1 MISDAHVTSDLNGV
15 HAGDSGSRVKQTEDG
30 RVRYSKKELHDICH
44 SLQEKMGPALMLPKG
59 VDTSYPYLFKSDV
72 KMPSAEASPRE
83 QKEVV
88 PQTPPPPAAPPMPEI
103 DGIGPDELEADSWV
117 YKDPNGQVQGP
128 FSKQEVL
135 AWWEE
140 GYFPPNLP
148 VQSQLSAKENWVPLE
163 KLLKLWGVSVEN
175 GTSAAE
181 DPPREAAP
189 PPRKLEGCDSLVTV
203 GSHISTT
210 LLSDMNA
217 DNVEEIPSSQPV
229 TEAPSG
235 FPSYSSQPP
244 PQVQPQQ
251 MQQAQ
256 IQTAPSQFQNP
267 VSDLQQTMQNLLLQ
281 RQKQSQQAAA
291 AAGVNVSGL
300 DFSNPSLGSTGLS
313 GLRPGVSFPQ
323 NNPFIGAYGLQQQQQ
338 QRPAGLQN
346 NAFLTPSVL
355 EALQQRVNAQQQTLN
370 RPQMPS
376 PYGFDMNSGL
386 RNQLHNQMQGQV
398 NLAALLNQN
407 QMAQGG
413 NEQRTATPSDLQRLL
428 QAKMLQQAQQAQQV
442 QQVQQA
448 QGNSYGGLNNPLS
461 AGAFG
466 GNIRAPFMQQP
477 QQQAQW
483 GNHMPSAYGAL
494 NSLLQQRSQ
503 QMNPQQQHL
512 AQAMLLNKLQGMH
525 FPNQQLGMNRPPV
538 PSREHLLSLAQLQG
552 SAGGGDESMVDV
564 LVQQRQRNNM
574 SPPNN
579 AFQTQLDN
587 NFALMGQS
595 TAPPSLPPF
604 NYPNPKQM
612 PFPQHILQQL
622 TGRSEGN
629 PTTMP
634 EAIKGPNPPM
644 LSLDAVTKP
653 DPSSEAPPPKLSPAS
668 DQRSKMNAW
677 GVNPAPTSLLIGGFP
692 DRVVSVFVCLGTTS
706 LLEIQEQESKSAQ
719 QQSIVSKEK
728 PAPSLAIGPVSGG
741 GWNVQPMKPT
751 PLVDIM
757 QEDKSKKQ
765 AEAAAQSKPPAN
777 PTQSAKHV
785 SLSVLTHLI

>member
-1 MISDAHVTSDLNGV
+1 MSDAHGTSHLNGM
-15 HAGDSGSRVKQTEDG
+15 HAGDSSGSRGKHTEDG

-44 SLQEKMGPALMLPKG
+44 ALQGKMGPVLMLPKG
-59 VDTSYPYLFKSDV
+59 VDTSYPYLFKADV

-83 QKEVV
+83 KEVD
-88 PQTPPPPAAPPMPEI
+88 PQTPPAAPQITEI

-135 AWWEE
+135 AWWDE

-175 GTSAAE
+175 GTSMAE
-181 DPPREAAP
+181 DPPREAGPA
-189 PPRKLEGCDSLVTV
+189 PRKLEGCDSLVTV

-210 LLSDMNA
+210 LLSEMNA
-217 DNVEEIPSSQPV
+217 DNMDETPSSQPV
-229 TEAPSG
+229 TEAPPAL
-235 FPSYSSQPP
+235 PSYSFQPP
-244 PQVQPQQ
+244 SQVQPQQ
-251 MQQAQ
+251 MQQPQ
-256 IQTAPSQFQNP
+256 MQTAPSQLQNP

-281 RQKQSQQAAA
+281 RQKQNQAVAA

-300 DFSNPSLGSTGLS
+300 DFANPSLSSTGLS
-313 GLRPGVSFPQ
+313 ALRPGMSFQQ

-346 NAFLTPSVL
+346 NAFLTPGVL

-376 PYGFDMNSGL
+376 PYGFDLNSGL

-407 QMAQGG
+407 QMAHGG
-413 NEQRTATPSDLQRLL
+413 NEQRTATQSDLQRLL
-428 QAKMLQQAQQAQQV
+428 QAKMLHQA
-442 QQVQQA
+442 QQA

-466 GNIRAPFMQQP
+466 SNMRAPFMQQP

-483 GNHMPSAYGAL
+483 GNQMPGAYGAL

-503 QMNPQQQHL
+503 QMNPQSQQHL

-552 SAGGGDESMVDV
+552 SGGGGDESMVDV

-579 AFQTQLDN
+579 AFQTQLDA

-604 NYPNPKQM
+604 NYPNQKQM

-634 EAIKGPNPPM
+634 EANKGPNPPM
-644 LSLDAVTKP
+644 LSLDSVTKP

-677 GVNPAPTSLLIGGFP
+677 GVNPAPTSVLIVLL
-692 DRVVSVFVCLGTTS
+692 DRMASVFMCLGTTS
-706 LLEIQEQESKSAQ
+706 LLEIQEQETKSAQ
-719 QQSIVSKEK
+719 QQSVVSKEK
-728 PAPSLAIGPVSGG
+728 QPPPSLTIGPVSGG
-741 GWNVQPMKPT
+741 GWNVQHVKPT

-765 AEAAAQSKPPAN
+765 AEAAAQSKPQTN
-777 PTQSAKHV
+777 PPQSAKHV